1 MSYTLRPY
9 QEAATQAT
17 LDYLMTK
24 SGNPVISAAPGSGK
38 SILIAELCRRAIEI
52 HPATNIIIAV
62 SAKELVRQNYEK
74 LKAIWPEGDTGI
86 YSAGLNKKQIRKV
99 TFVSIQSVF
108 RKAFKFPSTAIL
120 ICDECHHINKR
131 QVGIWHKFIGDLRIA
146 NPELRVVGYSGT
158 PFRLTQGLITEGEGT
173 LFDEVVYDI
182 DIISLIDAGWLSPL
196 FSHRTVTK
204 LDVSKVGKRNGDYI
218 ESQLQAA
225 VNIDSITQNCVTE
238 IVAQGEDRKC
248 WLAFC
253 SGIEHAFAVRDAI
266 RARGYS
272 CETVTGE
279 TPRIERDKIIEDYK
293 NGLIRCVTNNA
304 VMITGVD
311 IPQIDLIAFLRP
323 TQSPIIWTQGLG
335 RGLRLADGKKDCKV
349 LDFPDNGSFFGPLDK
364 IRVKAKES
372 SGLGEAPVKMC
383 GNCMSVVPASARE
396 CKECGYVF
404 PIDTSLKISDKAS
417 GSILLSNQLDI
428 RTLTVRSVHYSR
440 HRKEGRPD
448 TFKATYIVNEEIKT
462 FPEWTSPESDKR
474 SRFEAW
480 WRKRS
485 NQLPPKDV
493 TGCLELQKTLRN
505 PTTITVRANGKYH
518 DILGYTF
525 EETPKCHEAFDKL
538 FQGEKP
544 WLNTPQIPSVQ
555 D

>member
-1 MSYTLRPY
+1 MTYTLRPY

-62 SAKELVRQNYEK
+62 SAKELVRQNHEK
-74 LKAIWPEGDTGI
+74 LKSIWPEGDIGI

-131 QVGIWHKFIGDLRIA
+131 QVGIWHKFIEDLRIA
-146 NPELRVVGYSGT
+146 NPDIRVVGYSGT

-196 FSHRTVTK
+196 FSHRTETK

-225 VNIDSITQNCVTE
+225 VNIESITQNCVTE
-238 IVAQGEDRKC
+238 IVTQGQDRKC

-253 SGIEHAFAVRDAI
+253 SGIDHAFAVRDSI

-279 TPRIERDKIIEDYK
+279 TPRVERDRIIEDYK

-349 LDFPDNGSFFGPLDK
+349 LDFAGNGLYFGPLDK
-364 IRVKAKES
+364 IKVKAKES
-372 SGLGEAPVKMC
+372 SGEGESPKRMC
-383 GNCMSVVPASARE
+383 PDCMSVCHAAS
-396 CKECGYVF
+396 KECATCGYHF
-404 PIDTSLKISDKAS
+404 PIDDSPKISDKAI
-417 GSILLSNQLDI
+417 GGALLSNQLDI
-428 RTLTVRSVHYSR
+428 RTLTVRQVSYSR
-440 HRKEGRPD
+440 HKKMGKPD
-448 TFKATYIVNEEIKT
+448 SLKCTYIVNEQISPIVGWV
-462 FPEWTSPESDKR
+462 FPELPSCR
-474 SRFEAW
+474 IRFDAW
-480 WRKRS
+480 WTKRS
-485 NQLPPKDV
+485 NQVPPLDV
-493 TGCLELQKTLRN
+493 TEALSLSQTLK
-505 PTTITVRANGKYH
+505 PPASITVRKNGKWEE
-518 DILGYTF
+518 IIGY
-525 EETPKCHEAFDKL
+525 
-538 FQGEKP
+538 G
-544 WLNTPQIPSVQ
+544 W
-555 D
+555 